1 MSFEEQ
7 GFFDKVYH
15 RNGKLYKKVTKDS
28 IQEMIDVVNCKSFS
42 NKDLLIV
49 DITDEKI
56 RDYRKMLEKLQADSI
71 EDLSI
76 KLDHLKYKVY
86 LRLKLKNWRLN

>member
-15 RNGKLYKKVTKDS
+15 RNGKLYKKVNKES
-28 IQEMIDVVNCKSFS
+28 IEEMINAVNSKSFS

-56 RDYRKMLEKLQADSI
+56 RSYNKMLVTLEAQNI
-71 EDLSI
+71 QELSV
-76 KLDHLKYKVY
+76 KLDKLKYKVY
-86 LRLKLKNWRLN
+86 LRIRIKD

>member
-15 RNGKLYKKVTKDS
+15 RNGKLYKKVNKES
-28 IQEMIDVVNCKSFS
+28 IEEMIKAVNSKSFS
-42 NKDLLIV
+42 SKDLLIV

-56 RDYRKMLEKLQADSI
+56 RSYSKMLVILEAQNI
-71 EDLSI
+71 EELSV
-76 KLDHLKYKVY
+76 KLDKLKYKVY
-86 LRLKLKNWRLN
+86 LRIKIKD

>member
-7 GFFDKVYH
+7 GFFDKLYH
-15 RNGKLYKKVTKDS
+15 RNGKLYKKVNKES
-28 IQEMIDVVNCKSFS
+28 IEEMINAVNSKSFS

-56 RDYRKMLEKLQADSI
+56 RSYSKMLVTLEAQNI
-71 EDLSI
+71 EELSV
-76 KLDHLKYKVY
+76 KLDKLKYKVY
-86 LRLKLKNWRLN
+86 LRIKIKD

>member
-7 GFFDKVYH
+7 GFLDKVYH
-15 RNGKLYKKVTKDS
+15 RNGKLYKRVTKDG
-28 IQEMIDVVNCKSFS
+28 IQEMIDAVNSKSFS

-49 DITDEKI
+49 DITNQEI
-56 RDYRKMLEKLQADSI
+56 RDYKKMLVKLEAQNI

-86 LRLKLKNWRLN
+86 LRLKLKD

>member
-15 RNGKLYKKVTKDS
+15 RNGKLYKKVNKES
-28 IQEMIDVVNCKSFS
+28 IEEMINAVNSKSFS

-56 RDYRKMLEKLQADSI
+56 RSYNKMLVTLEAQNI
-71 EDLSI
+71 EELSV
-76 KLDHLKYKVY
+76 KLDKLKYKVY
-86 LRLKLKNWRLN
+86 LRIKIKH

>member
-15 RNGKLYKKVTKDS
+15 RNGKLYKKVNKES
-28 IQEMIDVVNCKSFS
+28 IDEMINAVNSKSFS
-42 NKDLLIV
+42 SKDLLIV

-56 RDYRKMLEKLQADSI
+56 RSYNKMLEILEAQNI
-71 EDLSI
+71 EELSV
-76 KLDHLKYKVY
+76 KLDKLKYKVY
-86 LRLKLKNWRLN
+86 LRIRIKD

>member
-7 GFFDKVYH
+7 GYFDKVYH
-15 RNGKLYKKVTKDS
+15 RKGKLYKRVTKDS
-28 IQEMIDVVNCKSFS
+28 IQEMIDTVNSKSFVS
-42 NKDLLIV
+42 KDLLIV

-56 RDYRKMLEKLQADSI
+56 RNYNKMLEKLECDNI

-86 LRLKLKNWRLN
+86 MRLKLKD

>member
-15 RNGKLYKKVTKDS
+15 RNGKLYKKVNKES
-28 IQEMIDVVNCKSFS
+28 IEEMINTVNSKSFS
-42 NKDLLIV
+42 SKDLLIV

-56 RDYRKMLEKLQADSI
+56 RSYSKMLVTLEAQNI
-71 EDLSI
+71 EELSV
-76 KLDHLKYKVY
+76 KLDKLKYKVY
-86 LRLKLKNWRLN
+86 LRIRIKD

>member
-15 RNGKLYKKVTKDS
+15 RNGKLYKKVNKES
-28 IQEMIDVVNCKSFS
+28 IEEMINAVNSKSFS

-56 RDYRKMLEKLQADSI
+56 RSYNKMLVTLEAQNI
-71 EDLSI
+71 
-76 KLDHLKYKVY
+76 VG
-86 LRLKLKNWRLN
+86 

>member
-15 RNGKLYKKVTKDS
+15 RNGKLYKKVNKES
-28 IQEMIDVVNCKSFS
+28 IEEMINAVNSKSFS

-56 RDYRKMLEKLQADSI
+56 RSYSKMLEISAL
-71 EDLSI
+71 
-76 KLDHLKYKVY
+76 
-86 LRLKLKNWRLN
+86 

>member
-15 RNGKLYKKVTKDS
+15 RNGKLYKKVNKES
-28 IQEMIDVVNCKSFS
+28 IDEMINAVNNKSFS
-42 NKDLLIV
+42 SKDLLIV

-56 RDYRKMLEKLQADSI
+56 RSYNKMLVILEAQNI
-71 EDLSI
+71 EELSV
-76 KLDHLKYKVY
+76 KLDKLKYKVY
-86 LRLKLKNWRLN
+86 LRIRIKD

>member
-15 RNGKLYKKVTKDS
+15 RNGKLYKKVNKES
-28 IQEMIDVVNCKSFS
+28 IEEMINAVNSKSFS

-56 RDYRKMLEKLQADSI
+56 RSYSKMLVILEAQNI
-71 EDLSI
+71 EELSV
-76 KLDHLKYKVY
+76 KLDKLKYKVY
-86 LRLKLKNWRLN
+86 LRIKIKD

>member
-15 RNGKLYKKVTKDS
+15 RNGKLYKKVNKES
-28 IQEMIDVVNCKSFS
+28 IDEMINAVNSKSFS
-42 NKDLLIV
+42 SKDLLIV

-56 RDYRKMLEKLQADSI
+56 RSYNKMLVILEAQNI
-71 EDLSI
+71 EELSV
-76 KLDHLKYKVY
+76 KLDKLKYKVY
-86 LRLKLKNWRLN
+86 LRIRIKD

>member
-15 RNGKLYKKVTKDS
+15 RNGKLYKKVNKEC
-28 IQEMIDVVNCKSFS
+28 IEEMINAVNSKSFS

-56 RDYRKMLEKLQADSI
+56 RSYSKMLEILEAQNI
-71 EDLSI
+71 EELSV
-76 KLDHLKYKVY
+76 KLDKLKYKVY
-86 LRLKLKNWRLN
+86 LRLKIKD

>member
-15 RNGKLYKKVTKDS
+15 RNGKLYKKVNKES
-28 IQEMIDVVNCKSFS
+28 IEEMINAVNSKSFS
-42 NKDLLIV
+42 SKDLLIV

-56 RDYRKMLEKLQADSI
+56 RSYSKMLVILEAQNI
-71 EDLSI
+71 EELSV
-76 KLDHLKYKVY
+76 KLDKLKYKVY
-86 LRLKLKNWRLN
+86 LRATCRL

>member
-15 RNGKLYKKVTKDS
+15 RNGKLYKKVNKES
-28 IQEMIDVVNCKSFS
+28 IEEMINTVNSESFS
-42 NKDLLIV
+42 SKDLLIV

-56 RDYRKMLEKLQADSI
+56 RSYSKMLLTLEAKNI
-71 EDLSI
+71 EELSV
-76 KLDHLKYKVY
+76 KLDKLKYKVY
-86 LRLKLKNWRLN
+86 LRIKIKH

>member
-15 RNGKLYKKVTKDS
+15 RNGKLYKKVNKES
-28 IQEMIDVVNCKSFS
+28 IEEMINAVNSKSFS
-42 NKDLLIV
+42 SKDLLIV

-56 RDYRKMLEKLQADSI
+56 RSYSKMLVILEAQNI
-71 EDLSI
+71 EELSV
-76 KLDHLKYKVY
+76 KLDKLKYKVY
-86 LRLKLKNWRLN
+86 LRIRIKD

>member
-15 RNGKLYKKVTKDS
+15 RNGKLYKKVNKES
-28 IQEMIDVVNCKSFS
+28 IEEMINAVNSKSFS
-42 NKDLLIV
+42 SKDLLIV

-56 RDYRKMLEKLQADSI
+56 RSYNKMLVILEAQNI
-71 EDLSI
+71 EELSV
-76 KLDHLKYKVY
+76 KLDKLKYKVY
-86 LRLKLKNWRLN
+86 LRIRIKD

>member
-15 RNGKLYKKVTKDS
+15 RNGKLYKKVNKES
-28 IQEMIDVVNCKSFS
+28 IEEMINAVNSKSFS

-56 RDYRKMLEKLQADSI
+56 RSYNKMLVTLEAQNI
-71 EDLSI
+71 EELSV
-76 KLDHLKYKVY
+76 KLDKLKYKVY
-86 LRLKLKNWRLN
+86 LRIKIKD

>member
-15 RNGKLYKKVTKDS
+15 RNGKLYKKVNKES
-28 IQEMIDVVNCKSFS
+28 IEEMINAVNSKSFS

-56 RDYRKMLEKLQADSI
+56 RSYSKMLEILEAQNI
-71 EDLSI
+71 EELSV
-76 KLDHLKYKVY
+76 KLDILKYKVY
-86 LRLKLKNWRLN
+86 LRIKIKD

>member
-15 RNGKLYKKVTKDS
+15 RNGKLYKKVNKES
-28 IQEMIDVVNCKSFS
+28 IDEMINAINSKSFS

-49 DITDEKI
+49 DITDKKI
-56 RDYRKMLEKLQADSI
+56 RSYSKMLEILEAENI
-71 EDLSI
+71 EDLSV
-76 KLDHLKYKVY
+76 KLDKLKYKVY
-86 LRLKLKNWRLN
+86 LRIRIKD

>member
-15 RNGKLYKKVTKDS
+15 RNGKLYKKVNKES
-28 IQEMIDVVNCKSFS
+28 IEEMINAVNSKSFS

-56 RDYRKMLEKLQADSI
+56 RSYNKMLVTLEA
-71 EDLSI
+71 
-76 KLDHLKYKVY
+76 
-86 LRLKLKNWRLN
+86 

>member
-15 RNGKLYKKVTKDS
+15 RNGKLYKKVNKES
-28 IQEMIDVVNCKSFS
+28 IEEMINTVNSESFS
-42 NKDLLIV
+42 SKDLLIV

-56 RDYRKMLEKLQADSI
+56 RSYSKMLLTLEAENI
-71 EDLSI
+71 EELSV
-76 KLDHLKYKVY
+76 KLDKLKYKVY
-86 LRLKLKNWRLN
+86 LRIKIKH

>member
-7 GFFDKVYH
+7 KYFDKVYH
-15 RNGKLYKKVTKDS
+15 RNGMLYKKVTRES
-28 IQEMIDVVNCKSFS
+28 IQEMISIVNNNSFS
-42 NKDLLIV
+42 SEDLLIV

-56 RDYRKMLEKLQADSI
+56 RDYKKMLVKLEAKDI

-76 KLDHLKYKVY
+76 KLDKLKYKVY
-86 LRLKLKNWRLN
+86 LRLKLK